1 MDCGLSGLP
10 STFVAVKIRIGY
22 GLGTQG
28 MPWTGEDY
36 GRFVDDLEGLGF
48 DSLWFSERINGDAPD
63 PGSAMAF
70 AAGRTT
76 KLKFGMSVMVLP
88 GRNPVLV
95 AKEMASLAM
104 LSGNRILPA
113 FGLGAA
119 DPREH
124 AGFGVVREERAP
136 MFNEALELMRR
147 LWSETHVD
155 HEGRFY
161 SCANISVGPRL
172 AKPLDVWLG
181 GIAPSELKRVGRLAD
196 GWLPS
201 FITAP
206 EALEKK
212 RAVEQAAEDAG
223 RKIDDDHFGVLIVYS
238 SGEPLHGTFIDRI
251 RARRPDITDMSQLFP
266 VGVQEVRALI
276 NRFIDAGYSKFVL
289 LPANPVT
296 NMTAELE
303 LLASDVLSL
312 EN

>member
-1 MDCGLSGLP
+1 M
-10 STFVAVKIRIGY
+10 KIRIGY

-28 MPWTGEDY
+28 MPWTGQDY
-36 GRFVDDLEGLGF
+36 GAFVDDLERLGF

-63 PGSAMAF
+63 PVSAMAF

-76 KLKFGMSVMVLP
+76 TLKFGMSVMVLP

-147 LWSETHVD
+147 LWNETHVT

-172 AKPLDVWLG
+172 NKPLDVWLG

-201 FITAP
+201 FITAT
-206 EALEKK
+206 EAAEKK

-223 RKIDDDHFGVLIVYS
+223 RKIDEDHFGVLIVYS
-238 SGEPLHGTFIDRI
+238 SGQPLQGTFIERI
-251 RARRPDITDMSQLFP
+251 KTRRPDITDMSELFP
-266 VGVQEVRALI
+266 VGVTEIRSLI
-276 NRFIDAGYSKFVL
+276 NRFVDVGYTKFVL
-289 LPANPVT
+289 LPASPVP

>member
-1 MDCGLSGLP
+1 
-10 STFVAVKIRIGY
+10 
-22 GLGTQG
+22 

-36 GRFVDDLEGLGF
+36 GRFIDDLDRLGF

-63 PGSAMAF
+63 PVSAMAF

-104 LSGNRILPA
+104 LSGNRVLPA

-147 LWSETHVD
+147 LWNETHVD
-155 HEGRFY
+155 HQGRFY

-201 FITAP
+201 FITTA
-206 EALEKK
+206 EAVEKK
-212 RAVEQAAEDAG
+212 RTVEQAANDAG

-238 SGEPLHGTFIDRI
+238 SGEPLHGTFIERI
-251 RARRPDITDMSQLFP
+251 KTRRPDVTDMSQLFP
-266 VGVQEVRALI
+266 VGVTQIRALI
-276 NRFIDAGYSKFVL
+276 NRFVDAGYTKFVL
-289 LPANPVT
+289 LPANPVP

-303 LLASDVLSL
+303 LLASEVLSL